1 MGDQLLEPGVG
12 WALVS
17 ALGFGF
23 TQLMNRKANLLT
35 DAFRTAFGLLVC
47 VELILIG
54 RLFVTGDFRLLADA
68 PLASLAFFA
77 ASTSIHYGV
86 GWTLLA
92 LSQQKIGVART
103 GAFVSVAPVVAVL
116 LAIPILGE
124 SLSPISLLGVLAS
137 AAGVAIISISRAPGG
152 GAWTSPWLA
161 LMVASLWGTSPMLI
175 RKGLEGFNEPLIGL
189 TVGLGAALTL
199 HAIGLSVAG
208 VWKRPALPRAAYG
221 WMMLGGLTGAI
232 GIGAQWVSFGLT
244 TIAIAI
250 TVQQLA
256 TLVIIALAPVIFDAK
271 FERLTRPLIIGT
283 LSMLSGSAI
292 VVWLG

>member
-1 MGDQLLEPGVG
+1 MEPGVI

-17 ALGFGF
+17 ALGFGL
-23 TQLMNRKANLLT
+23 TQVMNRKSNLLT
-35 DAFRTAFGLLVC
+35 DAFRTAFGLLVF
-47 VELILIG
+47 VELILIA
-54 RLFVTGDFRLLADA
+54 RMLITGDFRLLADA
-68 PLASLAFFA
+68 PMSSLFFFA
-77 ASTSIHYGV
+77 GSASIHYGL

-103 GAFVSVAPVVAVL
+103 GALVSAAPIVGVL
-116 LAIPILGE
+116 LAVPVLGE
-124 SLSPISLLGVLAS
+124 SLSLLTFVGVLAVVT
-137 AAGVAIISISRAPGG
+137 GVILISLSRSPGG
-152 GAWTSPWLA
+152 AAWTRPWLA

-175 RKGLEGFNEPLIGL
+175 RKGLEGLDEPVLGL
-189 TVGLGAALTL
+189 TVGLGAALIL
-199 HAIGLSVAG
+199 HAIGLTVAG
-208 VWKRPALPRAAYG
+208 LWKWPTIPRETYK

-256 TLVIIALAPVIFDAK
+256 TLVIVGLAPVVFDAK
-271 FERLTRPLIIGT
+271 FEKLTRPLIIGT
-283 LSMLSGSAI
+283 LSMLGGSAI

>member
-1 MGDQLLEPGVG
+1 MEPGVI

-17 ALGFGF
+17 ALGFGL
-23 TQLMNRKANLLT
+23 TQVMNRKSNLLT
-35 DAFRTAFGLLVC
+35 DAFRTAFGLLVF
-47 VELILIG
+47 VELILVARMMI
-54 RLFVTGDFRLLADA
+54 TGDFRLLADA
-68 PLASLAFFA
+68 PISSLAFFA
-77 ASTSIHYGV
+77 GSATIHYGL

-103 GAFVSVAPVVAVL
+103 GALVSAAPIVGVL
-116 LAIPILGE
+116 LAVPILGE
-124 SLSPISLLGVLAS
+124 PLSLLTFVGVLAS
-137 AAGVAIISISRAPGG
+137 VTGVVLISLSRSAGG
-152 GAWTSPWLA
+152 GAWTRPWLA

-175 RKGLEGFNEPLIGL
+175 RKGLEGLDEPVLGL
-189 TVGLGAALTL
+189 TIGLGAALVL
-199 HAIGLSVAG
+199 HAAGLTVAG
-208 VWKRPALPRAAYG
+208 MWKWPKMPRATYK

-256 TLVIIALAPVIFDAK
+256 TLVIVALAPVLFDAK
-271 FERLTRPLIIGT
+271 FEKLTPPLILGT
-283 LSMLSGSAI
+283 LSMLAGSAI

>member
-1 MGDQLLEPGVG
+1 MMEPGVG

-23 TQLMNRKANLLT
+23 TQIMNRKSNLLT
-35 DAFRTAFGLLVC
+35 DAFRTAFGLLC
-47 VELILIG
+47 FVEVVLIG
-54 RLFVTGDFRLLADA
+54 RLFVSGDYRLLADA
-68 PLASLAFFA
+68 PIKSLAFFA
-77 ASTSIHYGV
+77 GSASIHYGL

-103 GAFVSVAPVVAVL
+103 GALVSAAPIVGVL
-116 LAIPILGE
+116 LAVPILGE
-124 SLSPISLLGVLAS
+124 SLSWLTFVGVLAS
-137 AAGVAIISISRAPGG
+137 VAGVTLISLSRAPGG
-152 GAWTSPWLA
+152 GVWTRPWLA

-175 RKGLEGFNEPLIGL
+175 RKGLEGLDEPILGL
-189 TVGLGAALTL
+189 TVGLGAALIL
-199 HAIGLSVAG
+199 HAIGLTAAG
-208 VWKRPALPRAAYG
+208 MWQWHTIPRETYK

-256 TLVIIALAPVIFDAK
+256 TLVIVALAPVIFDAK
-271 FERLTRPLIIGT
+271 FEKLTPPLIFGT
-283 LSMLSGSAI
+283 LAMLGGSAI

>member
-1 MGDQLLEPGVG
+1 MEPGVA
-12 WALVS
+12 WALLS

-23 TQLMNRKANLLT
+23 TQMMNRKSNLLT
-35 DAFRTAFGLLVC
+35 DAFRTAFGLLC
-47 VELILIG
+47 FVEVVLIG

-68 PLASLAFFA
+68 PIKSLAFFA
-77 ASTSIHYGV
+77 GSASIHYGV

-103 GAFVSVAPVVAVL
+103 GALVSAAPIVGVL
-116 LAIPILGE
+116 LAVPILGE
-124 SLSPISLLGVLAS
+124 SLSWLTFVGVLAS
-137 AAGVAIISISRAPGG
+137 VAGVTLISLSRAPDG
-152 GAWTSPWLA
+152 GAWTRPWLA

-175 RKGLEGFNEPLIGL
+175 RKGLEGLDEPILGL
-189 TVGLGAALTL
+189 TVGLGAALIL
-199 HAIGLSVAG
+199 HAIGLTVAG
-208 VWKRPALPRAAYG
+208 MWKWPAIPRETYK

-256 TLVIIALAPVIFDAK
+256 TLVIVALAPVVFDAK
-271 FERLTRPLIIGT
+271 FEKLTPPLIFGT
-283 LSMLSGSAI
+283 LSMLAGSAI

>member
-1 MGDQLLEPGVG
+1 MMEPGVA
-12 WALVS
+12 WALLS

-23 TQLMNRKANLLT
+23 TQMMNRKSNLLT
-35 DAFRTAFGLLVC
+35 DAFRTAFGLLC
-47 VELILIG
+47 FVEVVLIG

-68 PLASLAFFA
+68 PIKSLAFFA
-77 ASTSIHYGV
+77 GSASIHYGV

-103 GAFVSVAPVVAVL
+103 GALVSAAPIVGVL
-116 LAIPILGE
+116 LAVPILGE
-124 SLSPISLLGVLAS
+124 SLSWLTFVGVLAS
-137 AAGVAIISISRAPGG
+137 VAGVTLISLSRAPDG
-152 GAWTSPWLA
+152 GAWTRPWLA

-175 RKGLEGFNEPLIGL
+175 RKGLEGLDEPILGL
-189 TVGLGAALTL
+189 TVGLGAALIL
-199 HAIGLSVAG
+199 HAIGLTVAG
-208 VWKRPALPRAAYG
+208 MWKWPAIPRETYK

-256 TLVIIALAPVIFDAK
+256 TLVIVALAPVVFDAK
-271 FERLTRPLIIGT
+271 FEKLTPPLIFGT
-283 LSMLSGSAI
+283 LSMLAGSAI